1 MSNVNLQIIV
11 PEMTIEKYAEETGLT
26 KRTVDGMI
34 QRGYLPSVKT
44 GKRRMVN
51 VALRVIECLETKGG

>member
-1 MSNVNLQIIV
+1 MSNVNLQVIV

-34 QRGYLPSVKT
+34 QRGYLPSLKT

-51 VALRVIECLETKGG
+51 VAIRMLECLENTGS

>member
-51 VALRVIECLETKGG
+51 VAVRVLECLEIKGS